1 MQDDSAAPVA
11 ASQEPAADTVMFA
24 VERYVPPRDGMKPA
38 AWMVVSWQLAE
49 PYSHMRVLLD
59 YVEDTGIG
67 GEYRLIAHTK
77 HGLVVAHYTAK
88 PRTEWEI
95 EGYTPEPPAS
105 GAAES

>member
-11 ASQEPAADTVMFA
+11 ASQEPVADTVMFA
-24 VERYVPPRDGMKPA
+24 VERYAPPAGTKPA

-95 EGYTPEPPAS
+95 EGYTPEPPAP

>member
-24 VERYVPPRDGMKPA
+24 VERYAPPAGTKPA

-49 PYSHMRVLLD
+49 PYSHMRVLLG
-59 YVEDTGIG
+59 YVEDTGIA
-67 GEYRLIAHTK
+67 GEYRVISHAR
-77 HGLVVAHYTAK
+77 HGLTVAHYTAK

-95 EGYTPEPPAS
+95 EGSEPPIP

>member
-24 VERYVPPRDGMKPA
+24 VERYVPPRDGMPGG
-38 AWMVVSWQLAE
+38 AWMVASWQLAE

-59 YVEDTGIG
+59 YVEDTGIA
-67 GEYRLIAHTK
+67 GEYRVISHARL
-77 HGLVVAHYTAK
+77 GLTVAHYTAK

-95 EGYTPEPPAS
+95 EGSEPPIP